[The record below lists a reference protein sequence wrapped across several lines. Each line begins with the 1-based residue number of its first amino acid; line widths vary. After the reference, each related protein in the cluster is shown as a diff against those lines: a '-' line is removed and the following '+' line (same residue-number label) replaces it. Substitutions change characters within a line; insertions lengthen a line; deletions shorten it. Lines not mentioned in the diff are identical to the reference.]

1 MEKIENIL
9 SDTLKINR
17 ILDVILILFVPIL
30 TTIGIL
36 VLILSQVEI
45 LGFIIMGIIC
55 LTLLGVALVWF
66 ILLYKQITGKSSN
79 LKTGK

>member
-1 MEKIENIL
+1 MEKIENTL
-9 SDTLKINR
+9 SDTLKTNR
-17 ILDVILILFVPIL
+17 ILDIILVLFVPIL

-66 ILLYKQITGKSSN
+66 KLLYKKIIEKSSN
-79 LKTGK
+79 SKIGK

>member
-1 MEKIENIL
+1 MERTENTL

-17 ILDVILILFVPIL
+17 ILDIILVLFVPIL

-36 VLILSQVEI
+36 ILILTEVEV
-45 LGFIIMGIIC
+45 LGFIIMGVIC

-66 ILLYKQITGKSSN
+66 KLLYKQITGKSSN
-79 LKTGK
+79 YKIGK